1 MMKLEELVLK
11 PQTREQLQAL
21 ASGEMI
27 FPADGKT
34 GLLLYGTNGTGKTT
48 TARLLPALLEP
59 AISAQRT
66 GTASELND
74 LNNDWYDC
82 EQGENGAQLIVQL
95 RRLLSVCA
103 FSASGL
109 RYIVLDEVD
118 NLTRPAMSS
127 LKTLM
132 NTSFAV
138 FVLTT
143 NNLSVIERG
152 VISRCHV
159 LDFNAAPVSEQVRW
173 AEQWLAQQGFSATA
187 AVQDLVEACEGD
199 MRDLRTDL
207 QQLVRVLR
215 KQQSPTACDTTN
227 TQKVAR

>member
-1 MMKLEELVLK
+1 MKLEELVLK

-21 ASGEMI
+21 ASGEI
-27 FPADGKT
+27 TFPADGKT

-74 LNNDWYDC
+74 LNNDWFDC
-82 EQGENGAQLIVQL
+82 EQGDNGAQLIVQL
-95 RRLLSVCA
+95 RRLLSVSA
-103 FSASGL
+103 FFSGSGL

-118 NLTRPAMSS
+118 NLTKAAMSS

-132 NTSFAV
+132 NTPFAV

-173 AEQWLAQQGFSATA
+173 AEHWLAQQGFSATA
-187 AVQDLVEACEGD
+187 AVRGLVEACEGD

-207 QQLVRVLR
+207 QELVRGLR
-215 KQQSPTACDTTN
+215 KQQSETACETTN
-227 TQKVAR
+227 TP

>member
-1 MMKLEELVLK
+1 MKLEELVLK

-21 ASGEMI
+21 ASGEI
-27 FPADGKT
+27 TFPADGKT

-48 TARLLPALLEP
+48 TARLLPTLIEP
-59 AISAQRT
+59 VISARLRD
-66 GTASELND
+66 TASELND
-74 LNNDWYDC
+74 LNNHWYDC

-95 RRLLSVCA
+95 RQVLSTSA
-103 FSASGL
+103 FPGGSGL

-118 NLTRPAMSS
+118 NLTKAAMSS

-132 NTSFAV
+132 NTPFAV

-143 NNLSVIERG
+143 NNLSAIERG

-187 AVQDLVEACEGD
+187 AVRNLVEACDGD

-215 KQQSPTACDTTN
+215 KQQSETACETTN
-227 TQKVAR
+227 TP